1 MSSNLTIKVSE
12 GLKNAIH
19 VARSLAHEYNNEFY
33 TPAHLLKGL
42 IHKETGLVSL
52 LKEWGE
58 DIYYIDDWAEVRIE
72 ETPKTTKVPQEIIG
86 DKAVD
91 NVLYEAENI
100 AAKLNRD
107 NLDPDCVLAAV
118 CLPGVGFSY
127 DQLKTFPL
135 NGQVIIE
142 RLQGGILAVADNKKK
157 DPGKTISKGSKGALF
172 SYCIDLTANA
182 RQNMFDS
189 VVGREKE
196 LMSIAEIICRRS
208 KGNVIITGDP
218 GVGKTSIIHSLALAI
233 VNKHLPV
240 QLHEASLF
248 ELNTSDLIAGATYK
262 GELED
267 RFKNILEE
275 LREFSKAL
283 IFIDDI
289 QVLLDKNSGFQGL
302 VNLLVSE
309 LSRGGFTLIGATS
322 RDDYRKYIDNDPGL
336 KRRTEVF
343 DIDEPSASQAAE
355 MIQIAMGP
363 YSAHHNI
370 AISPEIINESIKLSK
385 RYIKERRLPDSAI
398 NLLDRTMA
406 AIRIMIDTT
415 PLQIER
421 KLDQIEKIDVS
432 DKEVAE
438 KSLKELIIQ
447 IKGAFSSLIFNSV
460 DDTVL
465 TEQENATP
473 PSTDIIRKWLSDA
486 AKACID
492 RKTEVELPD
501 LASILARSTGIP
513 VGKLMASE
521 QERLLTMEENL
532 RNLVIGQDLAV
543 KTVAESI
550 LESRSGLTRPG
561 QPIGSFFFL
570 GPTGTGK
577 TELAKQLALYLFQDV
592 SAMIRFDMSEFKE
605 EHSAALLYGA
615 PPGYVGY
622 EEGGMLVNKIRQ
634 QPYAVVLFD
643 EIEKAHNSVFDIFL
657 QILDEGKLHD
667 RLGKEGDFSNA
678 VVLFTSN
685 IGSKYVVDS
694 FNSKGVLPESNT
706 LMEIMAKHFRPE
718 FLGRLTGIVPFAPIT
733 KENII
738 RIFNLQMK
746 ELLNSLAA
754 QGISLEMNN
763 EITEMLAYE
772 GFTPEYGARPLRS
785 VIRSRL
791 RTPLSRMIIS
801 GQLTNG
807 SIVTLQKG
815 KDNELKFDIKKG

>member
-1 MSSNLTIKVSE
+1 MSSNLSISVTE

-19 VARSLAHEYNNEFY
+19 VAQSLAREYNNESY

-42 IHKETGLVSL
+42 LHKETGLVSL

-58 DIYYIDDWAEVRIE
+58 DIYYIDDWAEVRLE
-72 ETPKTTKVPQEIIG
+72 ETPKATKIPQEIKG

-91 NVLYEAENI
+91 NILYEAENI

-107 NLDPDCVLAAV
+107 NLEPDCVLAAI

-135 NGQVIIE
+135 NGQVLIE
-142 RLQGGILAVADNKKK
+142 RLQGGVIPVAGKQNKA
-157 DPGKTISKGSKGALF
+157 DGKQSNQSSKGALF
-172 SYCIDLTANA
+172 SYCTDLTEKA
-182 RQNMFDS
+182 RQNLFDS

-218 GVGKTSIIHSLALAI
+218 GVGKTSLVHSLAISIAE
-233 VNKHLPV
+233 KHVPI
-240 QLHEASLF
+240 QLQDAALF

-262 GELED
+262 GEMED
-267 RFKNILEE
+267 RVKNILEE
-275 LREFSKAL
+275 LRRYTKAL
-283 IFIDDI
+283 LFIDDI
-289 QVLLDKNSGFQGL
+289 QVLLDKNSGYQGL
-302 VNLLVSE
+302 VNILASE
-309 LSRGGFTLIGATS
+309 LSRGGFTLIAATS
-322 RDDYRKYIDNDPGL
+322 RDDYRKYIDNDPNL
-336 KRRTEVF
+336 KRRTEML
-343 DIDEPSASQAAE
+343 DIDEPSASQASD
-355 MIQIAMGP
+355 MIIASMNS
-363 YSAHHNI
+363 YTSHHNI
-370 AISPEIINESIKLSK
+370 SISKEIIDESIKLAK

-415 PLQIER
+415 PAQIER
-421 KLDQIEKIDVS
+421 KLGQIESINAQ
-432 DKEVAE
+432 DKETSD
-438 KSLKELIIQ
+438 KSLKEIASQ
-447 IKGAFSSLIFNSV
+447 IKGTFSSLVFNV
-460 DDTVL
+460 AEDTIL
-465 TEQENATP
+465 NEQIDSSTP
-473 PSTDIIRKWLSDA
+473 SAETIKKWLNDA
-486 AKACID
+486 SEGCKN
-492 RKTEVELPD
+492 RKTEIELPD
-501 LASILARSTGIP
+501 VASILARSTGIP
-513 VGKLMASE
+513 VGKLMGSE
-521 QERLLTMEENL
+521 QERLLSMEENL
-532 RNLVIGQDLAV
+532 RGLIIGQDIAV
-543 KTVAESI
+543 KTVAEAI
-550 LESRSGLTRPG
+550 LESRSGLTRAG
-561 QPIGSFFFL
+561 QPIGSFFLL

-577 TELAKQLALYLFQDV
+577 TELAKQLAMYLFQDV

-694 FNSKGVLPESNT
+694 FNEKGILPESNT
-706 LMEIMAKHFRPE
+706 LMEIMSKNFRPE

-733 KENII
+733 KENIV
-738 RIFNLQMK
+738 RIFNLQLK
-746 ELLNSLAA
+746 ELTSSLAA
-754 QGISLEMNN
+754 QKITFEMNDDVR
-763 EITEMLAYE
+763 EMLAYE

-801 GQLTNG
+801 GQLTAG
-807 SIVTLQKG
+807 AKVLLT
-815 KDNELKFDIKKG
+815 KDKNNELKFNIE